1 MSFPY
6 SREFSFETKLNAY
19 ELGVII
25 VEATVSVTIDSSYET
40 PQPVA
45 DRILSI
51 VVKAIPSW
59 RSSFAERERS
69 LPAWM
74 RGQDVLPLLL
84 ESSEKAI
91 YDTAD
96 ELLRDAAID
105 AGVNDAGDDYDLA

>member
-6 SREFSFETKLNAY
+6 SKEFSFETELDAY
-19 ELGVII
+19 ELGVLI
-25 VEATVSVTIDSSYET
+25 VEATVSVTIDSGYET

-45 DRILSI
+45 DRILSL

-59 RSSFAERERS
+59 RSAFAERERS

-74 RGQDVLPLLL
+74 LGQDVLPLLL

-96 ELLRDAAID
+96 QLLYDAAID
-105 AGVNDAGDDYDLA
+105 AGVDYAGDDYDLA